1 MAKWTYFGCLK
12 QFQRL
17 AEIYDEDGWDDAAFP
32 QYPPDVT
39 IRAFLKMLRQYY
51 PNRLFKSR
59 WDYGDAKHR
68 RLDWYHFSGS
78 IYYREN

>member
-17 AEIYDEDGWDDAAFP
+17 AKIYDNDGWHDAAFP
-32 QYPPDVT
+32 QYSPDVT
-39 IRAFLKMLRQYY
+39 IRAFLKMLRQHY

-59 WDYGDAKHR
+59 WGYEPDSAW
-68 RLDWYHFSGS
+68 DWIPPQQLC
-78 IYYREN
+78 IYYKEK